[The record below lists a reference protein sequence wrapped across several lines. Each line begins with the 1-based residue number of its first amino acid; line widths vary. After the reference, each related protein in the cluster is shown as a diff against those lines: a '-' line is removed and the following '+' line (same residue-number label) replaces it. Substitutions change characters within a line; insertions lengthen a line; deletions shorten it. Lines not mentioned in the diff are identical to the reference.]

1 MKHTVFID
9 DSVKDEFC
17 ADLPSVLLI
26 NKDSNENS
34 ESEKLDTLSTM
45 SLNFIFPKK
54 GLGEEPQ
61 KQRKVKSE
69 KGLDLLNADLGSST
83 KIENI
88 IDNIL
93 DNLGNDDTRTSCSN
107 DSDSILDKDNA
118 KESVDVLKP
127 AMSDEANKDNQVKTD
142 YKNDDGIRNELP
154 VNKDGSL
161 TNCSFDSDSFI
172 DKNNGKSAGTSDQVK
187 NKEKVCV
194 EVSEKFDVT
203 SEQAVETDK
212 SSVQSKKESRTG
224 ILHENDDGSL
234 KERCDE
240 LKSSLVNDVA
250 SKDKVSNDTSEKVE
264 NNEKVCKEA
273 FEKLDVI
280 SEQAVKTDK
289 SSVQSDKESMSVS
302 LHENDDGSIKERCD
316 ELKSSV
322 VNNGASNDVSMD
334 DKKINEGKCM
344 YDDLKVDEN
353 TESSNNV
360 CNNHNDDNALSKT
373 GSFINSTYYSK
384 TENYVSFTNENVK
397 KNDDV
402 DSNNQLVQDGVRSLN
417 TEDKLGSCNNASDYI
432 ESKDS
437 ERIDDD
443 EQNYSTNKDNLD
455 IGLKE
460 FEEPS
465 ENYENL
471 IKINEMTNKI
481 LKDTES
487 AQNVSISDSNDKHLT
502 QTDDINDESHQESD
516 PHGDLKCLNSIN
528 SGQINGVENQD
539 KLNVNDFSYDDRK
552 LMAELDAQIGKND
565 QKIDE
570 NNQKI
575 CENDQKIDENAQ
587 KSKEQE
593 HLIDDSLKKQDLDL
607 KSLCLESIS
616 DDEFNFD
623 A

>member
-1 MKHTVFID
+1 MFID

-45 SLNFIFPKK
+45 SLNSIFPKK

-142 YKNDDGIRNELP
+142 YKNVDGIRNELP

-187 NKEKVCV
+187 NKEKVCE

-212 SSVQSKKESRTG
+212 SSVQSEKESRTG

-234 KERCDE
+234 KKRCDE

-373 GSFINSTYYSK
+373 SYINSTYYSK

>member
-9 DSVKDEFC
+9 DSVKEEFC

-212 SSVQSKKESRTG
+212 SSVQSEKESRTG

>member
-212 SSVQSKKESRTG
+212 SSVQSEKESRTG

-373 GSFINSTYYSK
+373 SYINSTYYSK

>member
-212 SSVQSKKESRTG
+212 SSVQSEKESRTG

>member
-1 MKHTVFID
+1 MFID

-212 SSVQSKKESRTG
+212 SSVQSEKESRTG

-360 CNNHNDDNALSKT
+360 CKNHNDDNALSKT

>member
-1 MKHTVFID
+1 MFID
-9 DSVKDEFC
+9 DSVKEEFC

-212 SSVQSKKESRTG
+212 SSVQSEKESRTG

-250 SKDKVSNDTSEKVE
+250 SKDKVSNDTSEKIE

>member
-212 SSVQSKKESRTG
+212 SSVQSEKESRTG
-224 ILHENDDGSL
+224 ILHENDAGSL

-373 GSFINSTYYSK
+373 GSFINSKYYSK

>member
-1 MKHTVFID
+1 MFID

-212 SSVQSKKESRTG
+212 SSVQSEKESRTG